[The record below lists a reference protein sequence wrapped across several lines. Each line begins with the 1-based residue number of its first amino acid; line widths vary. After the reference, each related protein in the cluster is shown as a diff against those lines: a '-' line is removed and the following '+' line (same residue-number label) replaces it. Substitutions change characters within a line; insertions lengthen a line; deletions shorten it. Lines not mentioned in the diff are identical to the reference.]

1 MNDEQIQAD
10 WRIKLGFV
18 LFILSI
24 AWPLLLPV
32 MPLVGFSGSAIAAFS
47 GGMLVAAEVMILAGA
62 AIAGKDGFKYIKSR
76 VFGFVKSHGPPKH
89 VGRTRYIFGLI
100 LFVAPFFFGWA
111 SPYVA
116 EYLPGFLEHPHYYTI
131 AGDALLL
138 VSLFVLGG
146 EFWDKLR
153 SLFLHRAHAV
163 IPDKQPKHAQNH

>member
-1 MNDEQIQAD
+1 MSDAQLQAD

-18 LFILSI
+18 LFVLSI

-47 GGMLVAAEVMILAGA
+47 GGMLVAAEIMILAGA
-62 AIAGKDGFKYIKSR
+62 AIAGKDGFKYIKER
-76 VFGFVKSHGPPKH
+76 VFGFLKSHGPPKA
-89 VGRTRYIFGLI
+89 VTRTRYIFGLI
-100 LFVAPFFFGWA
+100 LFVAPLFFGWV

-116 EYLPGFLEHPHYYTI
+116 EYLPGFPEHARYYEI
-131 AGDALLL
+131 AGDVLLL
-138 VSLFVLGG
+138 GSLFVLGG

-163 IPDKQPKHAQNH
+163 IPEKQPKHAQNH